1 MGHAPDPVP
10 FPITSGLFPK
20 VNRETAAAANGKLK
34 PPAQLFFPV
43 PFPPP
48 AFIDPLFIVD
58 LLNFKLLLLLM
69 KRA

>member
-34 PPAQLFFPV
+34 PPAQLFS
-43 PFPPP
+43 PP